1 MRLIKYLLKETDS
14 TLNNAVKALLMGILV
29 TVVFLI
35 AYGVLTK
42 ETEIAFLIFVFIVT
56 TLGLFLRYNNKNK

>member
-14 TLNNAVKALLMGILV
+14 TLNNAVKALLIGI
-29 TVVFLI
+29 VVS
-35 AYGVLTK
+35 GVFVI
-42 ETEIAFLIFVFIVT
+42 TEPPNEVLIFVFIVT